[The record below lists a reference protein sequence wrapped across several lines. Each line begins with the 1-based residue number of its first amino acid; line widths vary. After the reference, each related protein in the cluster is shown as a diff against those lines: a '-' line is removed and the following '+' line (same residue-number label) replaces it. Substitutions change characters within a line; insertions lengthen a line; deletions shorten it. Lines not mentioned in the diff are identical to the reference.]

1 MGRVMRR
8 RGGHRR
14 NTGEQDFVIAKGRCS
29 PMQGR
34 RERNATDF
42 LAPLSR
48 TPFLPCLHFQG
59 FLSRLTL
66 AVVWGRQVMWKIE
79 VFLLSRQK
87 NYFRR
92 FFCRHAVY
100 CFLQNTRF
108 VQLSGENSAE
118 TRPQLRLPNSWF
130 I

>member
-1 MGRVMRR
+1 
-8 RGGHRR
+8 
-14 NTGEQDFVIAKGRCS
+14 
-29 PMQGR
+29 MQGR
-34 RERNATDF
+34 RGKGTPRTSLPPF
-42 LAPLSR
+42 LALLFYHVYIFR
-48 TPFLPCLHFQG
+48 VFFT
-59 FLSRLTL
+59 SRLTY
-66 AVVWGRQVMWKIE
+66 AVALGRQVMWKIE

-100 CFLQNTRF
+100 CILQNTRF